1 MTLTLREVKK
11 GLFDLLKTK
20 YPDYH
25 YYSMA
30 VTEGYKR
37 PSFFTQIKPVS
48 MNVVTERMREN
59 VIAFYIDYFQEHV
72 DEMDMLDKIDEIK
85 KLFGTHVKINDR
97 ALDVTSFEYDFI
109 GTDRNILEI
118 SIELEWMEK
127 IEQINTQP
135 VMESAFFNTEMEE

>member
-1 MTLTLREVKK
+1 
-11 GLFDLLKTK
+11 
-20 YPDYH
+20 
-25 YYSMA
+25 MA

-59 VIAFYIDYFQEHV
+59 VITFYIDYFQEQI

-135 VMESAFFNTEMEE
+135 VMGSAFFNTEMEE

>member
-1 MTLTLREVKK
+1 MTLKEVKK
-11 GLFDLLKTK
+11 GLFNLLKTK

-25 YYSMA
+25 FYGMA

-37 PSFFTQIKPVS
+37 PSFFTQIKPVA
-48 MNVVTERMREN
+48 MNAVTERVREN
-59 VIAFYIDYFQEHV
+59 VIVFYIDYFQEQV
-72 DEMDMLDKIDEIK
+72 DEADMLDKIDEIK
-85 KLFGTHVKINDR
+85 NLFGTHVKINGR

-118 SIELEWMEK
+118 SIELEWMDK
-127 IEQINTQP
+127 IEHINTQP